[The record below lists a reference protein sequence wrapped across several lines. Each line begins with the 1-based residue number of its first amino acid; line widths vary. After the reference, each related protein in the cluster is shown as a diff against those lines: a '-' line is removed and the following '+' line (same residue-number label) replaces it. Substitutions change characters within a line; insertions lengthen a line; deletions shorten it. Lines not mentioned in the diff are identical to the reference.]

1 MNKFFYIS
9 MPDNR
14 RDIVEFLF
22 WVVVAY
28 GLFTWLSVH
37 SQTAITADTLWLCD
51 AAGRLLSGHKMSE
64 SFYDPN
70 PPLSVILYLP
80 PALIAKLGWMT
91 TYSAAF
97 YYTLLLVLIF
107 TFLTFRLL
115 KAAPDIDATANMTI
129 TGALLISATVL
140 SSLSFTERDQILG
153 AALVPFVLAQIAVT
167 RKWPVSRMVLHLAL
181 LLGAILILL
190 KPHHGLIP
198 TLILLHRLVTQ
209 KRLDVCKDPD
219 FLYLAG
225 AVIAYISVLFL
236 FFHDYLSVIFPDVLS
251 LYLREPSS
259 RVLIKAGAYGM
270 IGIAAILIAIVFNN
284 KNKLVMFLLLSSLI
298 SMIPFIVQMRG
309 YHYHLM
315 PAAIFFWCGSALL
328 TKETLEKFM
337 APHYALL
344 LTTAFMTVFSF
355 MLTPTRVYFP
365 THQSYDTMPMT
376 ELLKEKCP
384 KPCSFFVLND
394 HIEITHQTA
403 LYGGYSWASRFP
415 SFWFLTGLH
424 NNPTLSPEIFAEKQQ
439 KYAALVTED
448 LAKYQP
454 QIILLGEFKLA
465 EEKFFDFVSF
475 FSVSDSFRKEWSRYK
490 RQDDFTMDQRVY
502 FTGTNLAKPRPM
514 TYQVYIRRE

>member
-9 MPDNR
+9 MPDSR
-14 RDIVEFLF
+14 KDIVEFLF

-28 GLFTWLSVH
+28 GLFTWMSIH
-37 SQTAITADTLWLCD
+37 SQTAITADTLWLCE
-51 AAGRLLSGHKMSE
+51 AAERLLSGQKMSE

-80 PALIAKLGWMT
+80 PALIAHLGWMT
-91 TYSAAF
+91 VYSAAF
-97 YYTLLLVLIF
+97 YYTLLLVLLF
-107 TFLTFRLL
+107 AFLTFRLL
-115 KAAPDIDATANMTI
+115 KAAPDINITANMTI

-153 AALVPFVLAQIAVT
+153 AALIPFVLAQIAVT
-167 RKWPVSRMVLHLAL
+167 RKWPVSRIILHLAL
-181 LLGAILILL
+181 FFGAVLILL

-209 KRLDVCKDPD
+209 KKLSVCKDPD

-225 AVIAYISVLFL
+225 AVLAYIAVLFL
-236 FFHDYLSVIFPDVLS
+236 FFQDYLRVIFPDVIS
-251 LYLREPSS
+251 LYLREPSQ
-259 RVLIKAGAYGM
+259 RVLIKAAAYGM
-270 IGIAAILIAIVFNN
+270 IGLAAVLVALVLNN
-284 KNKLVMFLLLSSLI
+284 KNKLVMFLLMAAII

-309 YHYHLM
+309 YHYHLI

-328 TKETLEKFM
+328 TKESLEKLM
-337 APHYALL
+337 APHYAMLV
-344 LTTAFMTVFSF
+344 TTAFMTVFSF
-355 MLTPTRVYFP
+355 MLTPTRIYFP
-365 THQSYDTMPMT
+365 THQSYQTMPMT

-384 KPCSFFVLND
+384 EPCPFFVLND

-424 NNPTLSPEIFAEKQQ
+424 NNPSLPAATFQEKQD
-439 KYAALVTED
+439 KYAAMVAED
-448 LAKYQP
+448 LKKYRP
-454 QIILLGEFKLA
+454 YIILLGEFKLSD
-465 EEKFFDFVSF
+465 EKYFDFVSF
-475 FSVSDSFRKEWSRYK
+475 FSSSEDFRKEWAHYE
-490 RQDDFTMDQRVY
+490 RQEDFSMDQRVY
-502 FTGTNLAKPRPM
+502 FTGTSLAKPRPI